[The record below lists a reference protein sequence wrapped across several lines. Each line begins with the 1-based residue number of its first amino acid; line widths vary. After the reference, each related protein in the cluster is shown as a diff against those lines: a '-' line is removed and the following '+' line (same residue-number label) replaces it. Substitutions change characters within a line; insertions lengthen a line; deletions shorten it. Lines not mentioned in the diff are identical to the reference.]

1 MRRGQEEEFE
11 DDHGQTGLNNQ
22 LGERAKQFT
31 PGIDSHN
38 TNIVEELNDV
48 EFMCDD
54 GKPLQ
59 FNKYD
64 KGSGKFQVMPEAVA
78 VVICLLR
85 FLMKSKA
92 TQASVVLQASIGL
105 GKAFCSTSYYVSK
118 DTASESTRR

>member
-11 DDHGQTGLNNQ
+11 DDHGQSGLNNQ
-22 LGERAKQFT
+22 LGERGKQFT

-59 FNKYD
+59 FIKYD

-78 VVICLLR
+78 VVLCLLR

-92 TQASVVLQASIGL
+92 MQASVVLQASIGL
-105 GKAFCSTSYYVSK
+105 EKAFCSTSYYVSK
-118 DTASESTRR
+118 DMASESTRR